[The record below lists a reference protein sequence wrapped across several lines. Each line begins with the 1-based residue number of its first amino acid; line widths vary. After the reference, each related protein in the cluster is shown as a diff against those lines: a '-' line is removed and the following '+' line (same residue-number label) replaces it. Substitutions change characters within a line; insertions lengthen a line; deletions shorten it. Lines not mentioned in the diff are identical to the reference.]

1 MQVKIKLRS
10 RRLLAAGIGCLA
22 LATVVTTVVLP
33 TARTPARTA
42 VRPSSTVAHAPR
54 PTAPRPTVPRPTVPR
69 PTAHPSKSGLIQRSQ
84 ALASLLSAR
93 EAMSLP
99 SEGSAPV
106 SLIPASRPITGEQTV
121 LPVLARTTG
130 IHGIRWLRV
139 MIPGRPNGRTGW
151 IEQSG
156 TVSSTTAWHI
166 VVETARRRVI
176 VYDAGKAVRTFNAI
190 VGTPSTPT
198 PLGVFFVEEVVQMP
212 PTSPGAPYAL
222 ALSARSAVFQTFD
235 GGPGQIAIHGLENI
249 GGVLG
254 TDVSHGCVRLAN
266 AAMDWLVLHIASGV
280 PVTVTS

>member
-1 MQVKIKLRS
+1 MQLKIKLRS
-10 RRLLAAGIGCLA
+10 GRLLAGGHRL
-22 LATVVTTVVLP
+22 
-33 TARTPARTA
+33 
-42 VRPSSTVAHAPR
+42 PR
-54 PTAPRPTVPRPTVPR
+54 PGGRRDDRCAADGADTGSDRRTSFINGGRRAPSDRPPSDPPPSDRAPFEERLDPTQ
-69 PTAHPSKSGLIQRSQ
+69 SGAR
-84 ALASLLSAR
+84 SLLSAR

-106 SLIPASRPITGEQTV
+106 SLIPASRPITGERTV
-121 LPVLARTTG
+121 LPVLGRSTG
-130 IHGIRWLRV
+130 THGIRWLRV

-156 TVSSTTAWHI
+156 TVPSTTAWHI
-166 VVETARRRVI
+166 VVETARRRVV
-176 VYDAGKAVRTFNAI
+176 VYDAGKAVRTFSAI

-235 GGPGQIAIHGLENI
+235 GGPGQIAIHGLENV

>member
-1 MQVKIKLRS
+1 MPDKIKLRS
-10 RRLLAAGIGCLA
+10 RRLLAAGIGCLV
-22 LATVVTTVVLP
+22 LAAVVTTVVLP
-33 TARTPARTA
+33 TARTPARTGA
-42 VRPSSTVAHAPR
+42 RPSSTVAHAPL
-54 PTAPRPTVPRPTVPR
+54 PTVLRPP
-69 PTAHPSKSGLIQRSQ
+69 AGPSRSGLIQRSQ
-84 ALASLLSAR
+84 ALASLLSSR

-99 SEGSAPV
+99 SAGSAPV
-106 SLIPASRPITGEQTV
+106 SLIPASRPITGERTV
-121 LPVLARTTG
+121 LPVLGRATG
-130 IHGIRWLRV
+130 LHGLRWLRV

-156 TVSSTTAWHI
+156 TVSSTTTWRI
-166 VVETARRRVI
+166 VVETARRRVV
-176 VYDAGKAVRTFNAI
+176 VYDAGRAVRTFSAI

-198 PLGVFFVEEVVQMP
+198 PLGAFFVEEVVQMP

-266 AAMDWLVLHIASGV
+266 AAMDWLVLHIGSGV